1 MNEQPRPEYPRP
13 LLQRADWLNL
23 NGPWRFCCDDEG
35 MGLRHGW
42 HQALPAQAENI
53 TVPFAPNSAAS
64 GITGART
71 DTTVW
76 YERDF
81 ELPADWQ
88 EKRICLRFGAVD
100 HTSQVF
106 INGTLVGE
114 HTGGYSPFG
123 LDINHALVPG
133 TNTISVRAQDSLSWT
148 QPRGKQAGTTRWPI
162 DYDGIIGIWQTVWL
176 EPLPEVSIE
185 SVFTRFSLASGQL
198 SCLVEFSRQL
208 EGELQ
213 VDLLNSGELVA
224 SAQASTEWRAESRVD
239 LDVEQ
244 PVLWSPG
251 NPALYELRLTLTS
264 ASGEQDVVNSYCGLR
279 EITRDNGV
287 LQLNGEPLYI
297 RGILDQGYFPD
308 GWYTA
313 CSDQDYKKDIELTLA
328 MGFNCVRKHQKAED
342 PRYLYWADQLG
353 LLVWSE
359 MPSGRIFSTELV
371 QTLTGEWLDLVRRDR
386 GHPSIVTWVPFNES
400 WGVWHQAERPEQRAF
415 VEGIVG
421 LTHALDN
428 SRPVVGNDGWE
439 FSAGDLWTLHV
450 YAEESDLSGRLA
462 ELAEAPDSHVNIG
475 EGGLGQRVGALPG
488 ADISNLPV
496 LLTECGGI
504 GFGHHSNDDF
514 AYGEIPASTPE
525 LEQRIRDAVRIVLQA
540 SELQGYVW
548 TQLTDIQQEING
560 LLYFDRQPKL
570 PIGVFHEIFSQAPGR
585 QP

>member
-35 MGLRHGW
+35 MGLRQGW
-42 HQALPAQAENI
+42 HQALPAQAESI

-81 ELPADWQ
+81 ELPADWR

-185 SVFTRFSLASGQL
+185 SVFTQFSLASGQL

-313 CSDQDYKKDIELTLA
+313 RSDQDYKKDIELTLA

-371 QTLTGEWLDLVRRDR
+371 QTLTCEWLDLVRRDR

-450 YAEESDLSGRLA
+450 YAEESDLSSRLA

>member
-1 MNEQPRPEYPRP
+1 
-13 LLQRADWLNL
+13 
-23 NGPWRFCCDDEG
+23 

-185 SVFTRFSLASGQL
+185 SVFTQFSLASGQL
-198 SCLVEFSRQL
+198 NCLVEFSRQL

-279 EITRDNGV
+279 EITRDKGV

>member
-1 MNEQPRPEYPRP
+1 
-13 LLQRADWLNL
+13 
-23 NGPWRFCCDDEG
+23 

-71 DTTVW
+71 DRTVW

-279 EITRDNGV
+279 EITRDKGV

-371 QTLTGEWLDLVRRDR
+371 QTLTCEWLDLVRRDR

-450 YAEESDLSGRLA
+450 YAEESDLSSRLA
-462 ELAEAPDSHVNIG
+462 DLAEAPDSHVNIG

>member
-1 MNEQPRPEYPRP
+1 
-13 LLQRADWLNL
+13 
-23 NGPWRFCCDDEG
+23 

-71 DTTVW
+71 DRTVW